1 MTAFDWT
8 DRLRRPVTEYR
19 RTCRRCGVVR
29 YVPVA
34 IATAK
39 PQKASRLAGWLTPVV
54 GRRRQQVNAERSLI
68 ADHNARIAEERR
80 CRSCGSESYDEEEA

>member
-1 MTAFDWT
+1 MSA
-8 DRLRRPVTEYR
+8 PAGEVR
-19 RTCRRCGVVR
+19 RTCTRCGSVR

-34 IATAK
+34 VARAK

-54 GRRRQQVNAERSLI
+54 GRKRQQLNAERSLI

-80 CRSCGSESYDEEEA
+80 CRSCGSEQYTEEAA